1 HIRNALQA
9 LAFYRIKS
17 SDEKE
22 MNIIDQAVSRITW
35 ALKEVLPK
43 YPPEPVDDVAA
54 ASQKKL
60 AAEPAI
66 PSLGAVPLTERNQR
80 ATAAGMPAR
89 ISSTAAKAASIS
101 SSWL

>member
-1 HIRNALQA
+1 MFYYATREQARRQKLVEEKLRIIAEMNHHIRNALQA
-9 LAFYRIKS
+9 LAFYRVKS

-22 MNIIDQAVSRITW
+22 MNVIDQAVSRITW

-60 AAEPAI
+60 AA
-66 PSLGAVPLTERNQR
+66 L
-80 ATAAGMPAR
+80 AGNPESGR
-89 ISSTAAKAASIS
+89 RSAS
-101 SSWL
+101 